1 MGRATAGALGL
12 AVAMTAAVSPAAW
25 AADWIV
31 APTLTLGI
39 DNDTNRLLTSPAIPS
54 RGLLMSLDTNFEH
67 DTERLQLKLRPYG
80 EVERYTDHRLDPT
93 SEEGIDATGTWLA
106 TERSSLTLHT
116 MVQDASTVYSDLST
130 TGLIHVGQ
138 RRRDEDFDGT
148 WAFQQTERWT
158 LQLESSYNGTD
169 YYGAGTSA
177 LSNYR
182 QSLGTATESFAYTEQ
197 VTLSLNASAGDA
209 HTTGAEQSTR
219 IDSVGTGLQW
229 RPTERASVQGSVG
242 ISRQTTAGL
251 TTNTTVGELS
261 VTYSNE
267 LGNVALTAQRMLQPS
282 GLGIFSQVDQATLTA
297 GRNLTERLTLD
308 AEAQVYR
315 TTSAFTSPFISFTY
329 ADRTYAESH
338 LRLNWQQTPT
348 VTLALQLQYQRADDP
363 VSYLY
368 PTGLQAHGWAVSLQS
383 VWAPLGANV
392 SR

>member
-1 MGRATAGALGL
+1 
-12 AVAMTAAVSPAAW
+12 
-25 AADWIV
+25 
-31 APTLTLGI
+31 
-39 DNDTNRLLTSPAIPS
+39 
-54 RGLLMSLDTNFEH
+54 MSLDAHFEH

-80 EVERYTDHRLDPT
+80 EAERYTDHRLDPT
-93 SEEGIDATGTWLA
+93 SEEGIEATGTWLA

-116 MVQDASTVYSDLST
+116 MAQDASTVYSDLST

-197 VTLSLNASAGDA
+197 VILSLNASAGNA

-219 IDSVGTGLQW
+219 IDSLGTGFQW

-282 GLGIFSQVDQATLTA
+282 GFGIFSQVDQATLTA
-297 GRNLTERLTLD
+297 ARNLTERLTLD